1 MNDKKQAENM
11 EPPVEND
18 SSQEKGL
25 ISSEDVLAVIS
36 GDQVALV
43 EQMERAKEAALA
55 QKNNA
60 QELAAEKAKKKL
72 EEEEKKKQAVM
83 DEVRR
88 RKEESLRR
96 EQLAREEAERKIAE
110 AEAERQRQLAEK
122 KRLEE
127 EARLKAE
134 QERLE
139 AERIRREKE
148 ETIKAKEEAKRAKEQ
163 ARIDAKKAKLEAKE
177 AARREK
183 IEARE
188 KAKQD
193 KLQAIENAKKA
204 REEAKRAKEAAR
216 EKAKQDKLQAIENAK
231 KAREEAK
238 RAKEAAR
245 EKAKQDKLQAIENA
259 KKAREEA
266 KRAKEEAR
274 ERAKQDKLQAMQNTN
289 KVNTASQDVIVQ
301 TPPKEDVGQ
310 KQPVPISINGAQIS
324 SSSNPVAH
332 PSVVS
337 SPNVLQPLQNTVSS
351 STDMTSIPT
360 HTVNGVSDST
370 EVLTTQK
377 SVDNHVQK
385 EKTQQVKKE
394 SNLKYYMTFIF
405 LTLLI
410 WMVAFLPDIS
420 SFVSDYFAS
429 RRQTAIPKIT
439 TGVLTCTM
447 STSDDKYDH
456 YYTAEF
462 SFEDSKMYRF
472 NFKSTTK
479 GDQKLDA
486 LELSNMKSSC
496 DLLKQQTINLEGV
509 DVSCSLSNG
518 VYENIQ
524 KFNYQKLKADEVTTA
539 YLEAGGTYPNYKYE
553 QHIDEIEKQMKASN
567 YTCERHS

>member
-1 MNDKKQAENM
+1 MNDKKQAENI

-18 SSQEKGL
+18 ASQEKDL

-60 QELAAEKAKKKL
+60 QELAADKAKKKL

-83 DEVRR
+83 NEVRR
-88 RKEESLRR
+88 RKEEALRR

-110 AEAERQRQLAEK
+110 AEAERQRQLVEK

-148 ETIKAKEEAKRAKEQ
+148 EAIKAKEEAKRAKEQ

-216 EKAKQDKLQAIENAK
+216 EKAKQDKLQAIEDAK

-238 RAKEAAR
+238 RAKEAAQ
-245 EKAKQDKLQAIENA
+245 EK
-259 KKAREEA
+259 
-266 KRAKEEAR
+266 
-274 ERAKQDKLQAMQNTN
+274 AKQDKLQAMQNAN
-289 KVNTASQDVIVQ
+289 KVNTVSQDVIVQ
-301 TPPKEDVGQ
+301 TPPKEDAGH
-310 KQPVPISINGAQIS
+310 KHPVSISTNSAQIS
-324 SSSNPVAH
+324 SSSNLVAH

-337 SPNVLQPLQNTVSS
+337 SPNVLQPLQKTVSS
-351 STDMTSIPT
+351 SPDIVSLPT
-360 HTVNGVSDST
+360 HPVNVVSDST
-370 EVLTTQK
+370 EVLTTEK
-377 SVDNHVQK
+377 SMDVPVQE

-429 RRQTAIPKIT
+429 RKQTTIPQIT

-447 STSDDKYDH
+447 STSDDKYDY

-496 DLLKQQTINLEGV
+496 DLLKQQTINLDGV

-524 KFNYQKLKADEVTTA
+524 EFNYQKLKADEVTTA
-539 YLEAGGTYPNYKYE
+539 YLEAGGTYPNYKYG
-553 QHIDEIEKQMKASN
+553 QDIDEIEKLMKASN